1 MKIKSIRLII
11 AGLLLVP
18 IVALSMGFII
28 PSTTLATNGIK
39 QGPDA
44 VKPDNVPTCMFNTP
58 ADKTTDP
65 ETPACTGA
73 ITVIANTALF
83 ILGSVAV
90 IMLIYGGVRY
100 TISGGDDKAV
110 TAAKNT
116 ILYAVVGIVVA
127 MAGYAIV
134 NFVIGTLVV

>member
-11 AGLLLVP
+11 TGLLLVP
-18 IVALSMGFII
+18 IVALGMGFIV
-28 PSTTLATNGIK
+28 PDTTLAAGINDGYK
-39 QGPDA
+39 TARGD
-44 VKPDNVPTCMFNTP
+44 NTP
-58 ADKTTDP
+58 SCLFTTPKDH
-65 ETPACTGA
+65 TGSLDSDCQNGVV
-73 ITVIANTALF
+73 TVIANTALF